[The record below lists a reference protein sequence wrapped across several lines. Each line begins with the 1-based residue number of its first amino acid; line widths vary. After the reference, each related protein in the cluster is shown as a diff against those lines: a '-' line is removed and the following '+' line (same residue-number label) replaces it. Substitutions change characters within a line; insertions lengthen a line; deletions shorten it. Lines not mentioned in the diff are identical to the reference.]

1 MSKKEEKAE
10 REVEEIVAKDEEN
23 VEIATNLNI
32 SEDVIGIIAGL
43 AASEVE
49 GIAGMQLGF
58 VDGINQMFG
67 NNKKYS
73 KGVKIE
79 LEGRKVTVDIFVNVK
94 YGVRIPDVAWAAQTA
109 VKNSVETMTGLEV
122 AAVNINVQGIIF
134 EKEDKHRKDVSDH
147 GKEMA
152 YLDIDY
158 KKFFI
163 KNEIKEITI
172 ENCLFTDLDKI
183 YFKSEQ
189 LKKKIEQKNK
199 STILT
204 L

>member
-1 MSKKEEKAE
+1 MSKKDEKAE
-10 REVEEIVAKDEEN
+10 KEVEELVAKDEEK

-49 GIAGMQLGF
+49 GIAGMQLGL
-58 VDGINQMFG
+58 VEGISQMFG

-79 LEGRKVTVDIFVNVK
+79 LDGRKVTVDIFVNVK

-134 EKEDKHRKDVSDH
+134 EKDEKKPA
-147 GKEMA
+147 KEV
-152 YLDIDY
+152 
-158 KKFFI
+158 
-163 KNEIKEITI
+163 KEEKVEEET
-172 ENCLFTDLDKI
+172 E
-183 YFKSEQ
+183 E
-189 LKKKIEQKNK
+189 
-199 STILT
+199 
-204 L
+204 